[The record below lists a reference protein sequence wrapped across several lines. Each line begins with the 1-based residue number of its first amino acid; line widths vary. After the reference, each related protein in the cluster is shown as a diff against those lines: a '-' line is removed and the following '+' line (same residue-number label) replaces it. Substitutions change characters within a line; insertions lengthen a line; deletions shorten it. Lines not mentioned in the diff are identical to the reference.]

1 MDIMLAELEREFREN
16 WLGYEPSR
24 YELYLQQVDVDLRT
38 DLLIRL
44 LCAEIEFKY
53 QPPNIFSGQS
63 SLCAMD
69 EDEQRVR
76 PSLRLFLLRY
86 PELRSR
92 VDGLIQLSVLEYAL
106 RIRFENNPPS
116 ISSYLELCDQ
126 EQGQQRLNGL
136 LQLTELKLSDN
147 RFLESQTSA
156 AVVSGDSTVPEQTT
170 DVKVQLE
177 QLPCNLGCFLLIRQ
191 LGKGGMGNVYSA
203 IDLRSTAHVAVKVMR
218 HMDSWSIYRFVEEFS
233 WLSQLDHPHLVKL
246 YDAFSE
252 GDVRYFSMEQVEG
265 NTIRQWFQ
273 SFSLV
278 DPGRWE
284 VLRQVLAQAASA
296 IRFLHECNVIHRDV
310 KPSNLMITPACRAM
324 LLDLGLAM
332 RAGKRNEAMH
342 EIDGSKIVGT
352 IQYLPPEVLGGD
364 SPTFASDWY
373 SFGVLIYETITNSY
387 PPITIEPKNRDK
399 ALRYHLNP
407 ETLHKKLGDLPED
420 LAILCTELMA
430 SDPALRPSGNDIMH
444 RLGADNVPVI
454 NFATDACCLGRDEE
468 LAKLTE
474 FSVDT
479 TSPGNLILLR
489 GESGIGKT
497 TLIRYWMC
505 ELTKSDQ
512 PLLFNL
518 NCHRQDHTPLRALNL
533 LAQQLV
539 TILPEL
545 PRSLWEDLTESEGGE
560 IVYGFPQMQHVVRV
574 THRAKDPSVGAAEM
588 AARRAAGLHAL
599 LYWLR
604 KLSQRR
610 AVVIVLDDAQWAD
623 SDSGRLLSQLF
634 ATGSGFEG
642 TLIMID
648 QGESVASPLVES
660 VLSSIDENTDQH
672 VHEIRLKPIN
682 NSVCEELLD
691 KWSKIVSLELSIP
704 IIADLTRRSGGN
716 PFLLREVMCAYANH
730 VIQCQLTDEEW
741 LRNVPNQLGGGHLRR
756 RFSLLPVSMERVLQ
770 YFAIADQALGFHQ
783 LQSVTRVLPN
793 ELLPLIN
800 YLASQGWIR
809 INGSSLD
816 SDLEIAHDRFRDI
829 VLESMLPERT
839 HRRHFRLARTLLS
852 ETPPPWARIAHHYW
866 NAERFRESAAC
877 YMEAARSSA
886 RNNAFVEAL
895 WFLERAFHSDADR
908 TDAEQLD
915 ALRLQADCY
924 AASGDATHAII
935 SYKNLLSSGVDS
947 NEKSHIECLL
957 GEQWI
962 RAGKLKEGTLRLNH
976 VLSSLG
982 VTPADRN
989 SWYSVWRLRIESR
1002 KLAFASPESIFRVSS
1017 KEPFTAAEQCLNRV
1031 ASPLTFMDVTLG
1043 ARLIINLAK
1052 LALHR
1057 GRDSDRALAIIR
1069 WSMLLSFGSRAMR
1082 HRALLWLRAGRRL
1095 ARLSG
1100 NLNAQALGRL
1110 ATFLWLLQQ
1119 GRFADSLKHGVQ
1131 ALRLYR
1137 DAALTHH
1144 WEAGFVQWS
1153 LLSHHWYVAH
1163 FKQLCESTEEL
1174 RLQANERQHPMWRYW
1189 MHCNIAQ
1196 LSDLVSDNPEEGRRS
1211 LEIASQSV
1219 DGLAFQSPRFFLWIT
1234 ELRQLLYEGDPRAAT
1249 NKMEAS
1255 WHLLVESSMLRINH
1269 YAWIAYCIRWCCYLA
1284 CADQFPAQK
1293 SRWLKQADDCI
1304 HHLRRLQEPS
1314 YLLVAEA
1321 QWLVT
1326 DAAHGRIADQAQWV
1340 RLIAKLLS
1348 RKLDLY
1354 ALALA
1359 WHRGLHLPR
1368 LEAVETLQQV
1378 DRDFRDRGCVNP
1390 SKLMQLILPLP
1401 ADVLGITSTE
1411 ARS

>member
-1 MDIMLAELEREFREN
+1 MMLAELEREFREN
-16 WLGYEPSR
+16 WFGFEPSR
-24 YELYLQQVDVDLRT
+24 YDLYLQQVDEDLRT

-53 QPPNIFSGQS
+53 QPPNIFNGQS
-63 SLCAMD
+63 PLHTVD
-69 EDEQRVR
+69 EDDQRVQ

-86 PELRSR
+86 PEIRSR
-92 VDGLIQLSVLEYAL
+92 IDGLIQLSVLEYAL
-106 RIRFENNPPS
+106 RIRFESNAPS

-136 LQLTELKLSDN
+136 LQLTERKLTDN
-147 RFLESQTSA
+147 RILDGDTPP
-156 AVVSGDSTVPEQTT
+156 AVTCGDSTVPEQSS
-170 DVKVQLE
+170 DAKVQLE
-177 QLPCNLGCFLLIRQ
+177 QLPCNLGCFLLIRH

-265 NTIRQWFQ
+265 TTIRQWFQ
-273 SFSLV
+273 SFSQE
-278 DPGRWE
+278 DTGRWE

-310 KPSNLMITPACRAM
+310 KPSNLMITAAYRAM

-332 RAGKRNEAMH
+332 RAGKRNDAMH

-352 IQYLPPEVLGGD
+352 IQYLPPEVLGGEA
-364 SPTFASDWY
+364 PTFASDWY

-387 PPITIEPKNRDK
+387 PPIAVEPKNKDR
-399 ALRYHLNP
+399 ALRYRINP
-407 ETLHKKLGDLPED
+407 EALHEKLSDLPKD
-420 LAILCTELMA
+420 LVELCTELMA
-430 SDPALRPSGNDIMH
+430 SEPALRPSGNAIMH
-444 RLGADNVPVI
+444 RLGADQVPVI
-454 NFATDACCLGRDEE
+454 SFATDTCCLGRDQE
-468 LAKLTE
+468 LAQLTDCCKE
-474 FSVDT
+474 TS
-479 TSPGNLILLR
+479 SPGKLILLR

-497 TLIRYWMC
+497 TLIRCWTSRLAKT
-505 ELTKSDQ
+505 EH

-560 IVYGFPQMQHVVRV
+560 IVYGFPQMQHVVKVTRRV
-574 THRAKDPSVGAAEM
+574 KDPSVGVADL

-610 AVVIVLDDAQWAD
+610 SVVIVLDDAQWAD
-623 SDSGRLLSQLF
+623 ADSGTLLSQLF
-634 ATGSGFEG
+634 AGGSGFEG

-648 QGESVASPLVES
+648 QGESVPSPLVECM
-660 VLSSIDENTDQH
+660 LSLTGEQANQIID
-672 VHEIRLKPIN
+672 EIRLKPLE
-682 NSVCEELLD
+682 NSICEELLG
-691 KWSKIVSLELSIP
+691 KWSGTVSLTLSQP

-730 VIQCQLTDEEW
+730 IIQYQLTDEEW

-770 YFAIADQALGFHQ
+770 FFAIADQPLGFHQ

-809 INGSSLD
+809 INGNSLD

-839 HRRHFRLARTLLS
+839 HRRHFRLARILLS
-852 ETPPPWARIAHHYW
+852 ESPPPWSRIAHHYW
-866 NAERFRESAAC
+866 KAERFRESAAC

-886 RNNAFVEAL
+886 RHNAFVEAL

-908 TDAEQLD
+908 TEAEHRD
-915 ALRLQADCY
+915 ALRLQADCF
-924 AASGDATHAII
+924 AASGDATAAIAA
-935 SYKNLLSSGVDS
+935 YKHLLTQVVDPKD
-947 NEKSHIECLL
+947 KSHIECLL

-962 RAGKLKEGTLRLNH
+962 RAGKLMEGTRGLNH
-976 VLSSLG
+976 VMTELG
-982 VTPADRN
+982 VAASDQN
-989 SWYSVWRLRIESR
+989 SWFSTWRRRFETR
-1002 KLAFASPESIFRVSS
+1002 QLAFSSPSAILRFSS
-1017 KEPFTAAEQCLNRV
+1017 KESFSASEQCLNRV

-1043 ARLIINLAK
+1043 SRLIVTLAR

-1082 HRALLWLRAGRRL
+1082 HRALLWLRSGRRL
-1095 ARLSG
+1095 ARISC

-1119 GRFADSLKHGVQ
+1119 GRFADSLKHGEQ

-1137 DAALTHH
+1137 DAELSHH
-1144 WEAGFVQWS
+1144 WEAGFVEWR
-1153 LLSHHWYVAH
+1153 LLGHHCDLGP
-1163 FKQLCESTEEL
+1163 FKQ
-1174 RLQANERQHPMWRYW
+1174 
-1189 MHCNIAQ
+1189 I
-1196 LSDLVSDNPEEGRRS
+1196 
-1211 LEIASQSV
+1211 
-1219 DGLAFQSPRFFLWIT
+1219 F
-1234 ELRQLLYEGDPRAAT
+1234 
-1249 NKMEAS
+1249 
-1255 WHLLVESSMLRINH
+1255 
-1269 YAWIAYCIRWCCYLA
+1269 
-1284 CADQFPAQK
+1284 
-1293 SRWLKQADDCI
+1293 
-1304 HHLRRLQEPS
+1304 
-1314 YLLVAEA
+1314 
-1321 QWLVT
+1321 
-1326 DAAHGRIADQAQWV
+1326 
-1340 RLIAKLLS
+1340 
-1348 RKLDLY
+1348 
-1354 ALALA
+1354 
-1359 WHRGLHLPR
+1359 
-1368 LEAVETLQQV
+1368 
-1378 DRDFRDRGCVNP
+1378 
-1390 SKLMQLILPLP
+1390 
-1401 ADVLGITSTE
+1401 
-1411 ARS
+1411 